1 MNDNNF
7 LARIACQ
14 EYNIRI
20 YAAQTREL
28 AEEIALVHNTA
39 PNARVALGRVVNA
52 AILLAGSSL
61 KPESRQSLSLKI
73 SGTGHLKE
81 MVAQVDGMGNVRGY
95 VANPLADIDAGA
107 ESINIPEMIGAGFLT
122 VDRDLGLKEPYRTVM
137 PLYHSDVAMDVT
149 RYLAESEQVPSAL
162 MIALNLDKD
171 GNVTSSGG
179 ILVQTYPDT
188 PKNVIHEIEERMTG
202 GTFSLDE
209 SFRSGN
215 DIYTAVSELLGN
227 KPMQVLSETSLSLTC
242 RCSKEMLKNALRT
255 IDREEIRKMIE
266 EDGGAEMHCFF
277 CNTRY
282 EFSAEELREILHAG
296 LH

>member
-1 MNDNNF
+1 MNHSNF
-7 LARIACQ
+7 LARMLCQ
-14 EYNIRI
+14 DYNIRI

-28 AEEIALVHNTA
+28 AEEISLVHNTA
-39 PNARVALGRVVNA
+39 PNARVALGRIVNA

-61 KPESRQSLSLKI
+61 KPGSRQSLSLKI

-95 VANPLADIDAGA
+95 VANPLADMDAGA
-107 ESINIPEMIGAGFLT
+107 ESINIPRMIGTGFLT

-162 MIALNLDKD
+162 MIALNLDTE
-171 GNVTSSGG
+171 GQVTSSGG
-179 ILVQTYPDT
+179 VLVQTYPDT
-188 PKNVIHEIEERMTG
+188 PANVIREIEEKMTNG
-202 GTFSLDE
+202 SFSLDE
-209 SFRSGN
+209 NLRSGN
-215 DIYTAVSELLGN
+215 DVYTAVSNLLGN
-227 KPMQVLSETSLSLTC
+227 RPVQVLDETPLSLTC
-242 RCSKEMLKNALRT
+242 RCSREMLKNALKT
-255 IDREEIRKMIE
+255 VDTEEIRKMIE

-282 EFSAEELREILHAG
+282 QFTAEELRDIIHAG